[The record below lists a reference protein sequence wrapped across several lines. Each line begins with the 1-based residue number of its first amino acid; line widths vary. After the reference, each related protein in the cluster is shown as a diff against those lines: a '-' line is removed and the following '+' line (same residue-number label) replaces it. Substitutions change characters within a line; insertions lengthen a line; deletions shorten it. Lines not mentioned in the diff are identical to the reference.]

1 MKVIAG
7 FLEERSD
14 WEGIPDSCDIQE
26 FSDYTHPTIAATIPI
41 CWALSWKFTWST
53 HVIDGIIIIYFLNLL
68 ERWCIFY
75 MVLQTVCLLKIRD
88 SGALIV
94 HINSLHLQ
102 TLEYNIN
109 KCQGNSPSNHS
120 PRMVISLS
128 FFLLA
133 LSFSNEEIS
142 NADKSWSYS
151 SLNFHR

>member
-1 MKVIAG
+1 
-7 FLEERSD
+7 
-14 WEGIPDSCDIQE
+14 
-26 FSDYTHPTIAATIPI
+26 
-41 CWALSWKFTWST
+41 
-53 HVIDGIIIIYFLNLL
+53 
-68 ERWCIFY
+68 

-109 KCQGNSPSNHS
+109 KCQGNSPSSHS

-142 NADKSWSYS
+142 NADKS
-151 SLNFHR
+151 